1 MYSWAREE
9 VLEHQEDVLLTR
21 ASRTDLPSGPSS
33 SAGVTA
39 PSGSELVCSDWR
51 RFVVQEA
58 LSLPTPLLS
67 TSL

>member
-33 SAGVTA
+33 STGVIA
-39 PSGSELVCSDWR
+39 PSGS
-51 RFVVQEA
+51 
-58 LSLPTPLLS
+58 
-67 TSL
+67 